1 MGNVEA
7 NLVVD
12 EALDYIF
19 LVCAHDYKDDFATLG
34 ASVVPPISKRDAEF
48 SVRLLLRRVVDDQ
61 AFPLELKVPNAKSR
75 EAMDESR
82 AKLTARAARF
92 AGPG

>member
-1 MGNVEA
+1 MLHVCVDDETKAQATVALAAIGMSMSEA
-7 NLVVD
+7 
-12 EALDYIF
+12 
-19 LVCAHDYKDDFATLG
+19 
-34 ASVVPPISKRDAEF
+34 
-48 SVRLLLRRVVDDQ
+48 VRLLLRRVVDDQ

-92 AGPG
+92 ATSDALFDALEKKLGK